1 MVVLLLLLKVVA
13 VVVVMAAVVDGYTD
27 PAPILVLHVGPSK
40 TATSTIQSKLG
51 HYRQKLYE
59 DASVAYMG
67 RIYDRHLR
75 SSHKKAFLKPQSS
88 INVGPKFDTRKLI
101 KVCFPQGEK
110 CKEQKIWELLEEQVA
125 YFAHHNKSVILSDE
139 AFTDGLFISQ
149 MGSDNNRGMMY
160 ELFRKYYPGRVHV
173 ALVHRRH
180 YERSLSR
187 FNAHNTPHKHGD
199 GAYTYKEE
207 YMLWPSE
214 GGETVGTI
222 LREFSRLFEATR
234 TTPQYLRL
242 WGNHSSEVVVLN
254 FHEMQGSSN
263 REDDFTTH
271 FLRGLFPPLVGD
283 ALSRMKDSKFVS
295 RPNLSKNVDYDRLAV
310 AAYEKGLLVNQH
322 IPRSEVARLTE
333 EHLLKNLATTKD
345 RLPRRCLNETEL
357 QHFLMISLALE
368 SEVYPNLS
376 KESARQ
382 HESDY
387 REAAQQ
393 KKFCDLDTGKLLED
407 HAVQEFF
414 TVFIPKVIKQ
424 GNDL

>member
-1 MVVLLLLLKVVA
+1 MVVVLLLKVVA
-13 VVVVMAAVVDGYTD
+13 VVVVMVAVVDGYTD
-27 PAPILVLHVGPSK
+27 PAPILVLHIGTHK

-67 RIYDRHLR
+67 RIYDKHLR

-110 CKEQKIWELLEEQVA
+110 CKDQKIWELLEEQVA
-125 YFAHHNKSVILSDE
+125 YFAHHNKSVILTDE
-139 AFTDGLFISQ
+139 AFERQLLT
-149 MGSDNNRGMMY
+149 DNNRGMMY

-173 ALVHRRH
+173 ALVHRRY
-180 YERSLSR
+180 YEWVFSW
-187 FNAHNTPHKHGD
+187 FNAQNTPHVHHGD
-199 GAYTYKEE
+199 AYTYKKE
-207 YMLWPSE
+207 YTKWPSE

-222 LREFSRLFEATR
+222 LRDFSTMFEETRKTKTTPLSRLR
-234 TTPQYLRL
+234 

-254 FHEMQGSSN
+254 YHEMQGSSN
-263 REDDFTTH
+263 IENDFTAH

-283 ALSRMKDSKFVS
+283 TLSRMKDSKFVS
-295 RPNLSKNVDYDRLAV
+295 RPNPSKNVDYDRLAV

-345 RLPRRCLNETEL
+345 RLPRQCLNETEL
-357 QHFLMISLALE
+357 QHFLMISLAL
-368 SEVYPNLS
+368 
-376 KESARQ
+376 
-382 HESDY
+382 
-387 REAAQQ
+387 
-393 KKFCDLDTGKLLED
+393 
-407 HAVQEFF
+407 
-414 TVFIPKVIKQ
+414 
-424 GNDL
+424 